1 MKEKILKN
9 FSLKIL
15 SAIGALILWTIIVN
29 IYDPTTSVTI
39 SNVAVELQ
47 NTESLTD
54 NDYTYEVVDGSRIS
68 VYISG
73 PKSVITELRSS
84 DIVATADLSKITAFA
99 DYVDIDVK
107 VVKDGREL
115 NNVEVIPRTTAVKLA
130 IENRLTKEFTIK
142 YYTDGN
148 PGSGYIVG
156 GVSVFPDTVKV
167 TGSSSSVGQ
176 ISSANVTLNTAG
188 RTADFTENVP
198 IYLLDS
204 DGNVIEDES
213 LVLSRGDADC
223 AVTIN
228 QTKTVKVSSQ
238 GYSGTVADNYTVRS
252 VELSVNEAVIEG
264 PASIVGVIEEIVI
277 PSSALDV
284 TGSTS
289 SKTVSVNLSD
299 YVDSSITFA
308 SETSVTLTARIVNVD
323 SKEYNVAVSKITMNN
338 LSSGLA
344 ASVESASNTIEI
356 AVRNDDGDYTDFT
369 ADNIGLSVNLA
380 SLSVGEHIVTLNVT
394 LPTGYT
400 ADGTYRVK
408 VVITENRAASASTTP
423 TQSSQGSQSSQS
435 TQSQTQQATTDSARA
450 NTTTN

>member
-115 NNVEVIPRTTAVKLA
+115 NNVEVIPRTTAVKLS

-148 PGSGYIVG
+148 LGSGYIVG

-188 RTADFTENVP
+188 KIADFTENVP

-238 GYSGTVADNYTVRS
+238 GYSGTVANNYLVRG
-252 VELSVNEAVIEG
+252 VELSVDEAVIEG
-264 PASIVGVIEEIVI
+264 PAPIVGAIEEIVI

-284 TGSTS
+284 TGNTS
-289 SKTVSVNLSD
+289 SKTVSVNLAD
-299 YVDSSITFA
+299 YVDSSVTFT

-344 ASVESASNTIEI
+344 ASVVSASNTIEI

-369 ADNIGLSVNLA
+369 ADNISLSVNLA

-408 VVITENRAASASTTP
+408 VVITENRAASASTAP
-423 TQSSQGSQSSQS
+423 
-435 TQSQTQQATTDSARA
+435 TQQATTDSARA